1 MIASPNGSVSFV
13 SASLEIFDIR
23 TQVHDDTD
31 AICHDITVT
40 LDEGAV
46 QESKSDAENAWAT

>member
-1 MIASPNGSVSFV
+1 MVD
-13 SASLEIFDIR
+13 LR

-31 AICHDITVT
+31 AVCHDITVT